1 MVRELRA
8 SGVVEDPLH
17 VWKLQVSE
25 LGDPNLL
32 RNKMEVRSALRR
44 SQDRMQR

>member
-1 MVRELRA
+1 VRE

-25 LGDPNLL
+25 LGDPDLL
-32 RNKMEVRSALRR
+32 RNQMEIRSALRR
-44 SQDRMQR
+44 S